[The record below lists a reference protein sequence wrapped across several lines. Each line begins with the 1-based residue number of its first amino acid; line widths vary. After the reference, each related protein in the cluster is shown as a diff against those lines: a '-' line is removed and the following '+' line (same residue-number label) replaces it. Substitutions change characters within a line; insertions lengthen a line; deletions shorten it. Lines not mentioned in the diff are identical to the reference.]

1 MISSTPSFSSGG
13 DGGSSFGLDNTSFG
27 IVTNSTSRRNRL
39 NFSALHQSSNAF
51 TVDSSLSLGL
61 GGNRKNNKKTAKEV
75 KKMLPVP
82 SVLIQPELISK
93 EYKEQRGITL
103 LRGHLEQ
110 HWLHIYDYL
119 RPSYSKRIGLKSSC
133 RLSTILNTHVI

>member
-1 MISSTPSFSSGG
+1 MSKPKRAWYYVDLDGAQQGPVDESTLKAEYRTGEVDGMSLLWRPGQKGGWLKLDDLSSLKTRITQASTPSFSSGG

-61 GGNRKNNKKTAKEV
+61 GGNRKNNKKTAKE
-75 KKMLPVP
+75 
-82 SVLIQPELISK
+82 K
-93 EYKEQRGITL
+93 EKEM
-103 LRGHLEQ
+103 
-110 HWLHIYDYL
+110 
-119 RPSYSKRIGLKSSC
+119 K
-133 RLSTILNTHVI
+133 